1 MVAPY
6 DVQFMKSSCRSDA
19 LKVDGIRSG
28 LLHSQPRASK
38 LRLDFE
44 ERGGSAVPSQRSHS
58 TRSMHRL
65 KVACQE
71 QSTPT
76 KATDHDAAAAAA
88 AAAAAVDAQQQKD
101 TSLFVR
107 VGLGRADAV
116 SLIDCDRS
124 SSAAEGSL
132 SPFIARNAAII
143 DHFKLVKRPYSRR
156 STRADGAL
164 GYSRPGFCLYS
175 EKRAASAHAGSR
187 SSPNG
192 RNAART
198 RRDTMPEGFPSSR
211 GSTIDSSASGA
222 QQQQQ
227 QSPQQHSSHRS
238 ERPHRREHRERPR
251 TSFRDGSGSSRV
263 AVTSS
268 EAAASV
274 LAAAAEG

>member
-6 DVQFMKSSCRSDA
+6 DVQFMKSSCCSDA

-44 ERGGSAVPSQRSHS
+44 ERGGSAVPAQRSHS
-58 TRSMHRL
+58 TRSMHRV

-71 QSTPT
+71 QSVPT
-76 KATDHDAAAAAA
+76 KATEHDVA

-116 SLIDCDRS
+116 SPIDCDRS

-132 SPFIARNAAII
+132 SPFISRNAAII

-227 QSPQQHSSHRS
+227 QSPQQHSHRS

-263 AVTSS
+263 AVASS
-268 EAAASV
+268 EAAASA
-274 LAAAAEG
+274 LAAAAER

>member
-6 DVQFMKSSCRSDA
+6 DVQFMKSSCCSDA

-28 LLHSQPRASK
+28 LLHCQPRASK

-44 ERGGSAVPSQRSHS
+44 ERGGSAIPTQRNHS
-58 TRSMHRL
+58 SRPMHRV
-65 KVACQE
+65 KVACEE
-71 QSTPT
+71 QSVPN
-76 KATDHDAAAAAA
+76 KASAHDVAAAA
-88 AAAAAVDAQQQKD
+88 DAQQQKD
-101 TSLFVR
+101 TNLFVR

-116 SLIDCDRS
+116 SPIDCDRS
-124 SSAAEGSL
+124 SNKDGSL

-164 GYSRPGFCLYS
+164 GFSKPGFCLYS

-192 RNAART
+192 RNPART
-198 RRDTMPEGFPSSR
+198 RRDTMPEGFHSSW
-211 GSTIDSSASGA
+211 GTIDSSAPA
-222 QQQQQ
+222 VQQQQQ
-227 QSPQQHSSHRS
+227 QSPQQQSPQQYSSHRS

-251 TSFRDGSGSSRV
+251 TSFRDGGSSSRV

-268 EAAASV
+268 EEAASAV
-274 LAAAAEG
+274 AAAAER